1 MANPNLLS
9 SGKVA
14 DAYGNGNVYSVT
26 LADLI
31 AIGAAT
37 SGNIILDNLPAG
49 AIVTLGRVKHTQAVA
64 GAGPV
69 TAATVRIATANNS
82 YGSAAFNIFQAVGDT
97 TMQNFG
103 TTTVT
108 PVAENWAA
116 VTPIYATVTLTG
128 GNASDLT
135 AGAFKVWLRYTVL
148 K

>member
-1 MANPNLLS
+1 MASTNLLS
-9 SGKVA
+9 TGKFA
-14 DAYGNGNVYSVT
+14 DAYGQGMVYNVS

-31 AIGAAT
+31 GIGANT
-37 SGNIILDNLPAG
+37 SGDIILDNLPAG
-49 AIVTLGRVKHTQAVA
+49 AIVTLGRVKHTQAVV

-82 YGSAAFNIFQAVGDT
+82 YGSAAFNIFQAVADA

-103 TTTVT
+103 TVTVT

-128 GNASDLT
+128 GNASGLT
-135 AGAFKVWLRYTVL
+135 AGAFKVWIRYTVL